1 MKQKIMQER
10 VEVSDHTCEGFFRR
24 DDLGLVFFQ
33 AGFKNTCR
41 AASLLSAIGFLL
53 GTGPIYAHNYHDRLE
68 LYFSYLNTPSWDT
81 GKQCANE
88 DTTILLRCLI
98 ERLKRLNTA
107 FKLEVLDNKY
117 FSNNKVRLTIVKTPV
132 LVVLDEGEI
141 DEVRRNVRWI
151 QMLEDVYG
159 QDWFKQ
165 PDSPSIEYLFDLAF
179 TNMVDT
185 YAVHTQRLKMSDFWR
200 YYFAE
205 IELSSE
211 KLSEGGAC
219 LKLIDEFDRSTY
231 NNYRF
236 VIIYHYTGQTK
247 ITALRQFDVDCN
259 HK

>member
-10 VEVSDHTCEGFFRR
+10 IAVSDHSCEGFFRR

-41 AASLLSAIGFLL
+41 AASLLSAIGYLL

-68 LYFSYLNTPSWDT
+68 LYFSYLNTPAWDT
-81 GKQCANE
+81 SKQSANE
-88 DTTILLRCLI
+88 DTTSLLQCLI

-117 FSNNKVRLTIVKTPV
+117 FSNNKIRLTIIKTPV
-132 LVVLDEGEI
+132 LVVLDEGEV
-141 DEVRRNVRWI
+141 DEIKRDVKWI

-159 QDWFKQ
+159 EEWVKQ
-165 PDSPSIEYLFDLAF
+165 PEPPSIEYLFDLAF
-179 TNMVDT
+179 TDMVDS
-185 YAVHTQRLKMSDFWR
+185 YATHTQRMKMSDFWR
-200 YYFAE
+200 YYLAQLE
-205 IELSSE
+205 ISAKRLED
-211 KLSEGGAC
+211 GGAC
-219 LKLIDEFDRSTY
+219 LNLIDQFEKSLYD
-231 NNYRF
+231 NYRF
-236 VIIYHYTGQTK
+236 IIVYHYTGQTK